1 MSSFDRRKSRFP
13 LISIWTQ
20 IVNGRDLYN
29 YFCLSYSVVH
39 SKLELH
45 CGSISKVY
53 ENSQWIP
60 SLHSLILKLTCQLGT
75 RKHNLSSYLI
85 GQAVDVFGCKRDTQ
99 KAMKRKVLLAKET
112 HLWALLHLQENG
124 KPLLVLWPPGT
135 NKHTK
140 FIRSKTNVKIIKI
153 KATLNFWYKVLSNS
167 CKSKRSNHSPL
178 RAPRCEQVEV

>member
-1 MSSFDRRKSRFP
+1 MPSFDRRKSRFP

-29 YFCLSYSVVH
+29 YLCLSYSVVH

-53 ENSQWIP
+53 ENSQWFP

-140 FIRSKTNVKIIKI
+140 IYQKQNKCENNKD
-153 KATLNFWYKVLSNS
+153 KSN
-167 CKSKRSNHSPL
+167 
-178 RAPRCEQVEV
+178 A